1 MGIPLTN
8 YQMIEYL
15 LTHCGGGDMVG
26 TIRAKGVCPVCAG
39 KFSEVKKLGFVCPT
53 CKTVPSR
60 YYIDLFYQGK
70 RIRLFSDKQGQ
81 PLDTYQR
88 ALNLLAH
95 INHELKNYTFD
106 PTQYIKSELQQF
118 WVSTLLER
126 FISYKLEHIAPSYQK
141 KYERMAEL
149 AKTFFTTKDV
159 REIRKLDIINY
170 QTHLEKACSMHG
182 KTLKNY
188 MDFFKT
194 FLRYIKDT
202 LEIPVTVPTF
212 PDVDYQQKQFIW
224 LNGDDQ
230 LHLFNNIQ
238 DEHKPIIAF
247 LMLHGC
253 RPGEARALK
262 CKDVNI
268 QNGIVTIS
276 ATWSGK
282 VYREK
287 RKGKKSRAVINPI
300 HPEMSEYLTNRVR
313 NNFPESFIFINPN
326 TERYYTE
333 SALMRVWEQAKSK
346 AGITKELRLYDAT
359 RHSFASQLINSGVS
373 LISVSRLLGHSSV
386 KMTEKYAHS
395 NIESLRV
402 GLSNLTLTV
411 TNLSLEAKL
420 KDKSLIISSR

>member
-1 MGIPLTN
+1 
-8 YQMIEYL
+8 
-15 LTHCGGGDMVG
+15 
-26 TIRAKGVCPVCAG
+26 
-39 KFSEVKKLGFVCPT
+39 
-53 CKTVPSR
+53 
-60 YYIDLFYQGK
+60 
-70 RIRLFSDKQGQ
+70 
-81 PLDTYQR
+81 
-88 ALNLLAH
+88 
-95 INHELKNYTFD
+95 
-106 PTQYIKSELQQF
+106 
-118 WVSTLLER
+118 
-126 FISYKLEHIAPSYQK
+126 
-141 KYERMAEL
+141 MAEL
-149 AKTFFTTKDV
+149 AKSFFTTKDV

-170 QTHLEKACSMHG
+170 QTHLEKVCSMHG

-224 LNGDDQ
+224 LNGEDQ

-287 RKGKKSRAVINPI
+287 RKGKKSRAVTNPI
-300 HPEMSEYLTNRVR
+300 HPEMTQYLADRVR
-313 NNFPESFIFINPN
+313 INFPESFVFINPN
-326 TERYYTE
+326 TGRYYTE

-373 LISVSRLLGHSSV
+373 LISVSRLLGHSSI

-395 NIESLRV
+395 NIESLRI

-411 TNLSLEAKL
+411 TNLSLGAKL
-420 KDKSLIISSR
+420 KEKS